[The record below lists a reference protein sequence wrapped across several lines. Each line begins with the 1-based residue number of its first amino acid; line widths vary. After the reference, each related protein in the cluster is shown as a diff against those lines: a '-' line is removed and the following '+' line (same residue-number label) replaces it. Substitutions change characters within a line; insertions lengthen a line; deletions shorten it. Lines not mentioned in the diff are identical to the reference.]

1 MGFVLDTLMSLF
13 IFFCYEER
21 KKCVRYSGKALGS
34 SVYTESARGCSPRRL
49 STYSEEP
56 KDLLYIE
63 IATFFPSDV
72 RGELSGTRSPSAGSL
87 KVS

>member
-1 MGFVLDTLMSLF
+1 M
-13 IFFCYEER
+13 
-21 KKCVRYSGKALGS
+21 KKEKKKTKRVRYSGKALGS

-72 RGELSGTRSPSAGSL
+72 IGELSGTRSPSAGSL